1 MEGLIGK
8 KIGMT
13 QVFTEDG
20 KRVCVTVI
28 EVGPCPV
35 VQVKTMEK
43 DGYVAAQLGFGEQKL
58 WKDPEADKE
67 AHDGRRARNR
77 ITKAESGH
85 LTKTGGLTKGV
96 RILKEFKPEAGE
108 EVKVGDVLTVENFK
122 GVKYV
127 DVTGVTKGKGF
138 AGVLKRYGFAGGNMT
153 HGGHSK
159 RRTGGLAARD
169 LPGWIEKGKKMPGHM
184 GDVNRKNINLEVV
197 QIRPEDN
204 AILVKGSIPGAR
216 NGFVFVR
223 KSLKNAALA
232 FKAAKKG
239 AK

>member
-8 KIGMT
+8 KVGMT
-13 QVFTEDG
+13 QVYDENGRRT
-20 KRVCVTVI
+20 CVTVI

-35 VQVKTMEK
+35 VQLRTAEK
-43 DGYVAAQLGFGEQKL
+43 DGYTAVQLGFGEQKISRL
-58 WKDPEADKE
+58 
-67 AHDGRRARNR
+67 
-77 ITKAESGH
+77 TKAEAGH
-85 LTKTGGLTKGV
+85 LKKTGGLEGGV
-96 RILKEFKPEAGE
+96 RVLKEFAPEAGE
-108 EVKVGDVLTVENFK
+108 EVKVGDVITVKNFD

-138 AGVLKRYGFAGGNMT
+138 AGVIKRYGFAGGNMT

-184 GDVNRKNINLEVV
+184 GDVSRTATNLEVV

-204 AILVKGSIPGAR
+204 AILIKGSIPGAR
-216 NGFVFVR
+216 NGTVFVR

-232 FKAAKKG
+232 FKAKKG

>member
-13 QVFTEDG
+13 QVYDEAG
-20 KRVCVTVI
+20 KRTCVTVI

-35 VQVKTMEK
+35 VQLKTLEK
-43 DGYVAAQLGFGEQKL
+43 DGYVAAQVGFGLQKPQRL
-58 WKDPEADKE
+58 TKPVRTRFEKVGVPAMRVLREFALEEAD
-67 AHDGRRARNR
+67 AA
-77 ITKAESGH
+77 
-85 LTKTGGLTKGV
+85 L
-96 RILKEFKPEAGE
+96 
-108 EVKVGDVLTVENFK
+108 KVGDSVTVSNFE

-184 GDVNRKNINLEVV
+184 GDVNRKAMNLEVV
-197 QIRPEDN
+197 QVRPEDN
-204 AILVKGSIPGAR
+204 ALLVKGSIPGAR
-216 NGFVFVR
+216 NGIVYVR
-223 KSLKNAALA
+223 KSLKNNVLAA
-232 FKAAKKG
+232 KAKKG

>member
-8 KIGMT
+8 KVGMT
-13 QVFTEDG
+13 QVYDAEGVRT
-20 KRVCVTVI
+20 CVTVI

-35 VQVKTMEK
+35 VQLKTLEK
-43 DGYVAAQLGFGEQKL
+43 DGYAAAQVGFGPQKAKRL
-58 WKDPEADKE
+58 AKAQQKHFEKAGVEAMK
-67 AHDGRRARNR
+67 
-77 ITKAESGH
+77 
-85 LTKTGGLTKGV
+85 V
-96 RILKEFKPEAGE
+96 LKEFALDEGEAL
-108 EVKVGDVLTVENFK
+108 EVGKAVTVANFE

-138 AGVLKRYGFAGGNMT
+138 AGVLKKWGFAGGNMT

-169 LPGWIEKGKKMPGHM
+169 LPGWIEKGKKMPGDM
-184 GDVNRKNINLEVV
+184 GAVNRKAMNLEVV
-197 QIRPEDN
+197 QVRPEDN

-216 NGFVFVR
+216 NGIVIVR
-223 KSLKNAALA
+223 KSLKNNVIAA
-232 FKAAKKG
+232 KAAKKG

>member
-13 QVFTEDG
+13 SVYDADG
-20 KRVCVTVI
+20 NRTCVTVI

-35 VQVKTMEK
+35 VQLKTLEK
-43 DGYVAAQLGFGEQKL
+43 DGYEAAQIAFGAQKASRL
-58 WKDPEADKE
+58 AKAQQKHFEKAGVEAQK
-67 AHDGRRARNR
+67 
-77 ITKAESGH
+77 
-85 LTKTGGLTKGV
+85 
-96 RILKEFKPEAGE
+96 ILKEFALDAGE
-108 EVKVGDVLTVENFK
+108 EVKVGDAITVANFE

-127 DVTGVTKGKGF
+127 DVTGTTKGRGF
-138 AGVLKRYGFAGGNMT
+138 AGVLKRYNFAGGNMT

-184 GDVNRKNINLEVV
+184 GDVSRKATNLEVV

-204 AILVKGSIPGAR
+204 AILVKGSVPGAR
-216 NGFVFVR
+216 NGTVIVR
-223 KSLKNAALA
+223 KSLKNNVIAY
-232 FKAAKKG
+232 KAQKG

>member
-13 QVFTEDG
+13 QVYDADG
-20 KRVCVTVI
+20 KRTCVTVI

-35 VQVKTMEK
+35 VQLKTLEK
-43 DGYVAAQLGFGEQKL
+43 DGYEAAQLGFGPQKAKRL
-58 WKDPEADKE
+58 ATAQQKHFE
-67 AHDGRRARNR
+67 
-77 ITKAESGH
+77 KA
-85 LTKTGGLTKGV
+85 GV
-96 RILKEFKPEAGE
+96 ETMRMLKEFALDEGE
-108 EVKVGDVLTVENFK
+108 TVEVGKAITVANFE

-127 DVTGVTKGKGF
+127 DVTGVTKGRGF
-138 AGVLKRYGFAGGNMT
+138 AGVIKRYGFAGGNMT

-184 GDVNRKNINLEVV
+184 GDVNRKARNLEVV
-197 QIRPEDN
+197 AIRPEDN
-204 AILVKGSIPGAR
+204 ALLVKGSIPGCR
-216 NGFVFVR
+216 NGIVIVR
-223 KSLKNAALA
+223 KALKNKVLA
-232 FKAAKKG
+232 DKAKKG

>member
-13 QVFTEDG
+13 QVYDADG
-20 KRVCVTVI
+20 KRTTVTVI

-35 VQVKTMEK
+35 VQVKSVEK
-43 DGYVAAQLGFGEQKL
+43 DGYVAAQLGFGEQKVKRL
-58 WKDPEADKE
+58 
-67 AHDGRRARNR
+67 
-77 ITKAESGH
+77 TKAVAGH
-85 LTKTGGLTKGV
+85 LKKTGGLEGGV
-96 RILKEFKPEAGE
+96 RILKEFALDKGE
-108 EVKVGDVLTVENFK
+108 EVKAGDVITVGNF
-122 GVKYV
+122 GGCKYV
-127 DVTGVTKGKGF
+127 DVSGVTKGRGF
-138 AGVLKRYGFAGGNMT
+138 AGVLKRYNFAGGNMT

-184 GDVNRKNINLEVV
+184 GDVNRTAVNLEVV

-204 AILVKGSIPGAR
+204 AILVKGSVPGAK
-216 NGFVFVR
+216 NGTVIVR
-223 KSLKNAALA
+223 KSLKNNVIA

>member
-13 QVFTEDG
+13 QVYDAEG
-20 KRVCVTVI
+20 KRTCVTVL

-35 VQVKTMEK
+35 VQLKTLEK
-43 DGYVAAQLGFGEQKL
+43 DGYVAAQVAFGAQKAQRL
-58 WKDPEADKE
+58 A
-67 AHDGRRARNR
+67 
-77 ITKAESGH
+77 KAQQKHFE
-85 LTKTGGLTKGV
+85 KAGV
-96 RILKEFKPEAGE
+96 ETMRVLKEFALDEGEAL
-108 EVKVGDVLTVENFK
+108 EVGQAVTVANFE

-127 DVTGVTKGKGF
+127 DVSGVTKGKGF
-138 AGVLKRYGFAGGNMT
+138 AGVLKRYNFAGGNMT

-216 NGFVFVR
+216 NGLVFVR
-223 KSLKNAALA
+223 KSLKNAVLA
-232 FKAAKKG
+232 FKAQKG

>member
-13 QVFTEDG
+13 QVFDADG
-20 KRVCVTVI
+20 KRTTVTVI
-28 EVGPCPV
+28 ELGPCPV
-35 VQVKTMEK
+35 VQVKTLEN
-43 DGYVAAQLGFGEQKL
+43 DGYVAAQVGFGAQKASRL
-58 WKDPEADKE
+58 A
-67 AHDGRRARNR
+67 
-77 ITKAESGH
+77 KAQQKHFE
-85 LTKTGGLTKGV
+85 KAGV
-96 RILKEFKPEAGE
+96 ATMKVLKEFALDAGE
-108 EVKVGDVLTVENFK
+108 EVKVGDQITVANFE

-127 DVTGVTKGKGF
+127 DVTGTTKGRGF
-138 AGVLKRYGFAGGNMT
+138 AGVLKRYNFAGGNMT

-184 GDVNRKNINLEVV
+184 GDVSRKATNLEVV

-204 AILVKGSIPGAR
+204 ASLVKGSVPGAR
-216 NGFVFVR
+216 NGTVIVR
-223 KSLKNAALA
+223 KSLKNNAIAD
-232 FKAAKKG
+232 KAKKG

>member
-13 QVFTEDG
+13 QVFTADG
-20 KRVCVTVI
+20 QRVCVTVI

-35 VQVKTMEK
+35 VQVKTLEK
-43 DGYVAAQLGFGEQKL
+43 DGYVAAQLGFGEQKASRL
-58 WKDPEADKE
+58 
-67 AHDGRRARNR
+67 
-77 ITKAESGH
+77 TKAVIGH
-85 LTKTGGLTKGV
+85 QEKTGKLTDKKV
-96 RILKEFKPEAGE
+96 RLLKEFAPEAGE
-108 EVKVGDVLTVENFK
+108 EVKVGDVLTVSNFD

-138 AGVLKRYGFAGGNMT
+138 AGVLKRYKFAGGNLT

-169 LPGWIEKGKKMPGHM
+169 LPGWIEKGKKMPGDM
-184 GDVNRKNINLEVV
+184 GDVNRKNTNLEVV
-197 QIRPEDN
+197 AIRPDDN
-204 AILVKGSIPGAR
+204 AILVKGSVPGAR
-216 NGFVFVR
+216 NGIVFVR
-223 KSLKNAALA
+223 KSLKNNAIAA
-232 FKAAKKG
+232 KAKKG

>member
-13 QVFTEDG
+13 QVFGADG
-20 KRVCVTVI
+20 KRTTVTVI
-28 EVGPCPV
+28 ELGPCPV
-35 VQVKTMEK
+35 VQVKTLEN
-43 DGYVAAQLGFGEQKL
+43 DGYVAAQVGFGAQKASRL
-58 WKDPEADKE
+58 A
-67 AHDGRRARNR
+67 
-77 ITKAESGH
+77 KAQQKHFE
-85 LTKTGGLTKGV
+85 KAGV
-96 RILKEFKPEAGE
+96 ATMKVLKEFALDAGE
-108 EVKVGDVLTVENFK
+108 EVKVGDQITVANFE

-127 DVTGVTKGKGF
+127 DVTGMTKGKGF
-138 AGVLKRYGFAGGNMT
+138 AGVLKKWGFAGGNMT

-184 GDVNRKNINLEVV
+184 GDVSRKATNLEVV

-204 AILVKGSIPGAR
+204 AILVKGSVPGAR
-216 NGFVFVR
+216 NGIVIVR
-223 KSLKNAALA
+223 KSLKNNVIA
-232 FKAAKKG
+232 FKAQKG

>member
-13 QVFTEDG
+13 QVFDADG
-20 KRVCVTVI
+20 KRVCVTVV

-35 VQVKTMEK
+35 VQMKTLEK
-43 DGYVAAQLGFGEQKL
+43 DGYVAAQLGFGEQKKQRL
-58 WKDPEADKE
+58 
-67 AHDGRRARNR
+67 
-77 ITKAESGH
+77 TKAAVGH
-85 LTKTGGLTKGV
+85 QEKTGGLADTKV
-96 RILKEFKPEAGE
+96 RVLKEFAPEAGE
-108 EVKVGDVLTVENFK
+108 EVKVGDVLTVKNFE

-127 DVTGVTKGKGF
+127 DITGTTKGKGF
-138 AGVLKRYGFAGGNMT
+138 AGVLKRYKFAGGNLT

-184 GDVNRKNINLEVV
+184 GDVSRTAVNLEVV
-197 QIRPEDN
+197 AIRAEDN
-204 AILVKGSIPGAR
+204 ALLIKGSIPGAR
-216 NGFVFVR
+216 NGTVIVR

-232 FKAAKKG
+232 FKAKKG

>member
-8 KIGMT
+8 KVGMT
-13 QVFTEDG
+13 QVYDADG
-20 KRVCVTVI
+20 RRTTVTVL

-35 VQVKTMEK
+35 VQLKTAEK
-43 DGYVAAQLGFGEQKL
+43 DGYVAAQLGWGEQKVQRL
-58 WKDPEADKE
+58 
-67 AHDGRRARNR
+67 
-77 ITKAESGH
+77 TKAVAGH
-85 LTKTGGLTKGV
+85 LKKTGGLEGGV
-96 RILKEFKPEAGE
+96 RILKEFALDAGE
-108 EVKVGDVLTVENFK
+108 EVKVGDKITVANFE

-127 DVTGVTKGKGF
+127 DVTGTTKGRGF
-138 AGVLKRYGFAGGNMT
+138 AGVLKRYNFAGGNMT

>member
-13 QVFTEDG
+13 QVYDAEGNRT
-20 KRVCVTVI
+20 CVTVI

-35 VQVKTMEK
+35 VQLKTLEK
-43 DGYVAAQLGFGEQKL
+43 DGYVAAQVGFWPQKKQRL
-58 WKDPEADKE
+58 A
-67 AHDGRRARNR
+67 
-77 ITKAESGH
+77 KAQQKHFE
-85 LTKTGGLTKGV
+85 KAGV
-96 RILKEFKPEAGE
+96 ETMRILREFALDDGE
-108 EVKVGDVLTVENFK
+108 TLEVGKAVTVANFE

-127 DVTGVTKGKGF
+127 DVAGMTKGKGF
-138 AGVLKRYGFAGGNMT
+138 AGVLKKWGFAGGNMT

-169 LPGWIEKGKKMPGHM
+169 LPGWIEKGKKMPGDM
-184 GDVNRKNINLEVV
+184 GDVRRKVTNLEVV

-204 AILVKGSIPGAR
+204 AILVKGSVPGAR
-216 NGFVFVR
+216 NGVVIVS
-223 KSLKNAALA
+223 KSLKNNVI
-232 FKAAKKG
+232 AAKKG

>member
-13 QVFTEDG
+13 QVYDADG
-20 KRVCVTVI
+20 KRTCVTVL

-35 VQVKTMEK
+35 VQLKTLEK
-43 DGYVAAQLGFGEQKL
+43 DGYVAAQIGFGAQKAQRL
-58 WKDPEADKE
+58 A
-67 AHDGRRARNR
+67 
-77 ITKAESGH
+77 KAQQKHFE
-85 LTKTGGLTKGV
+85 KAGV
-96 RILKEFKPEAGE
+96 ETMRLLKEFALDEGE
-108 EVKVGDVLTVENFK
+108 TLEVGQAVTVANFE

-138 AGVLKRYGFAGGNMT
+138 AGVLKRYNFAGDNMT

-184 GDVNRKNINLEVV
+184 GVVNRKAVNLEIVA
-197 QIRPEDN
+197 IRPEDN
-204 AILVKGSIPGAR
+204 AILVKGSVPGAR
-216 NGFVFVR
+216 NGTVIVR
-223 KSLKNAALA
+223 KSLKNNVLA
-232 FKAAKKG
+232 YKAKKG

>member
-8 KIGMT
+8 KVGMT
-13 QVFTEDG
+13 QVYDADG
-20 KRVCVTVI
+20 VRTCVTVI

-35 VQVKTMEK
+35 VQLQTAEK

-67 AHDGRRARNR
+67 
-77 ITKAESGH
+77 
-85 LTKTGGLTKGV
+85 
-96 RILKEFKPEAGE
+96 GE
-108 EVKVGDVLTVENFK
+108 EVKVGDILTVSNFE
-122 GVKYV
+122 GVKFV

-138 AGVLKRYGFAGGNMT
+138 AGVIKRYGFAGGNMT

-184 GDVNRKNINLEVV
+184 GAVTRTTTNLEVV
-197 QIRPEDN
+197 AVRPEDN
-204 AILVKGSIPGAR
+204 ALLVKGSIPGAR
-216 NGFVFVR
+216 NGIVIVR
-223 KSLKNAALA
+223 KSLRNNV
-232 FKAAKKG
+232 KKG

>member
-1 MEGLIGK
+1 MYAI
-8 KIGMT
+8 
-13 QVFTEDG
+13 
-20 KRVCVTVI
+20 I
-28 EVGPCPV
+28 E
-35 VQVKTMEK
+35 
-43 DGYVAAQLGFGEQKL
+43 
-58 WKDPEADKE
+58 
-67 AHDGRRARNR
+67 
-77 ITKAESGH
+77 
-85 LTKTGGLTKGV
+85 TGGKQYKVNTGDVVFIEKLDAAENDEIKFDLV
-96 RILKEFKPEAGE
+96 VALHNDKDL
-108 EVKVGDVLTVENFK
+108 KVGDVLTVKNFE

-127 DVTGVTKGKGF
+127 DVTGVTKGRGF
-138 AGVLKRYGFAGGNMT
+138 AGVIKRYGFAGGNMT

-216 NGFVFVR
+216 NGLVFVR

-232 FKAAKKG
+232 FKAQKG

>member
-13 QVFTEDG
+13 QVFDADG
-20 KRVCVTVI
+20 KRTTVTVI

-35 VQVKTMEK
+35 VQVKTLEN
-43 DGYVAAQLGFGEQKL
+43 DGYVAAQVGFGVQKASRL
-58 WKDPEADKE
+58 AKAQQKHFEKAGVEAQK
-67 AHDGRRARNR
+67 
-77 ITKAESGH
+77 
-85 LTKTGGLTKGV
+85 
-96 RILKEFKPEAGE
+96 ILKEFALDAGE
-108 EVKVGDVLTVENFK
+108 EVKVGDAITVANFE

-127 DVTGVTKGKGF
+127 DVTGTTKGRGF
-138 AGVLKRYGFAGGNMT
+138 AGVLKRYNFAGGNMT

-184 GDVNRKNINLEVV
+184 GDVNRKAQNLEVV

-204 AILVKGSIPGAR
+204 AILVKGSVPGAR
-216 NGFVFVR
+216 NGTVIVR
-223 KSLKNAALA
+223 KSLKNNVIAY
-232 FKAAKKG
+232 KAQKG